1 MNSSVEFVNLC
12 CVTHSYYS
20 FYHSFYHLWIR
31 AWSLWIC
38 IVSLTYTLENTR
50 SNMTKTLT
58 PTLKHRYNVTA
69 HASKTVIPLFMIWKV
84 ECVET
89 RGRGKELYDITIYL
103 RHDRPKDNMYKK
115 SFFSFIM
122 KANKNDADRRNEEF
136 QRRLASTS
144 PREDETCRPIRSVGG
159 QIQMMSDG
167 QLVTEKTN
175 RSVLYSVRCT
185 KLAMALTNRDV
196 PGNLISN
203 RSER

>member
-1 MNSSVEFVNLC
+1 MNSNVE
-12 CVTHSYYS
+12 
-20 FYHSFYHLWIR
+20 
-31 AWSLWIC
+31 SLRIF
-38 IVSLTYTLENTR
+38 ILSLTHIIEMHARKYTLENTR

-136 QRRLASTS
+136 QRRLA
-144 PREDETCRPIRSVGG
+144 CLCKCLSV
-159 QIQMMSDG
+159 
-167 QLVTEKTN
+167 
-175 RSVLYSVRCT
+175 
-185 KLAMALTNRDV
+185 
-196 PGNLISN
+196 
-203 RSER
+203 